1 MGGSWKPMVNKS
13 ISSNCSHEIALITQR
28 KRLYLINGVLTS
40 GCDIFLAKNLP
51 YVFFI
56 CLMTAKGRAMR
67 EITSV
72 LIFFIKRAI
81 VTVCYIKCA
90 TMNLKKYTTLW

>member
-1 MGGSWKPMVNKS
+1 MVNKS

-40 GCDIFLAKNLP
+40 GCDIFLTKNLP

-56 CLMTAKGRAMR
+56 CFMSANSMSNAR
-67 EITSV
+67 
-72 LIFFIKRAI
+72 
-81 VTVCYIKCA
+81 
-90 TMNLKKYTTLW
+90 N

>member
-1 MGGSWKPMVNKS
+1 MVNKS

-40 GCDIFLAKNLP
+40 SCDIFLAKNLP
-51 YVFFI
+51 YVIFI
-56 CLMTAKGRAMR
+56 CLMTAKGREMR
-67 EITSV
+67 EFTSV
-72 LIFFIKRAI
+72 IDFFVNRAI
-81 VTVCYIKCA
+81 ILVCYIKCA